1 MDIRNSFRHIAES
14 LKTAFR
20 PKSSGMTATSG
31 IQESQETEEAA
42 EVSGGEET
50 SPSGEGRASG
60 QEPQKP
66 VEASQVSGV
75 QEEQGASS
83 ARTRSEACEKEAEE
97 IVKSILKKV
106 VSPERIISR
115 SSLIYFAIFIDN
127 NRKTVCRLY
136 LSNPENKRLALLD
149 ENRKEV
155 RTRLESLEDL
165 YRYSDKL
172 QEAAMKYLQNG

>member
-20 PKSSGMTATSG
+20 PKSSAGTATSG
-31 IQESQETEEAA
+31 IPETQETEEAA

-50 SPSGEGRASG
+50 SSGEGRASG

-66 VEASQVSGV
+66 AEASQVSGV
-75 QEEQGASS
+75 QEGQGASS
-83 ARTRSEACEKEAEE
+83 ARTRSETCEKEAEE